1 MKKGRRT
8 RSMRGQEVDFDLMD
22 VKAQI
27 ASQPKTTQVSAR
39 EDFIEKRLNRRLKRK
54 LDREQKLK
62 EEKAKLEAKENTV
75 KKPVSK
81 VEEPTLPVEAETPVP
96 KVRKIKKKTIEE

>member
-1 MKKGRRT
+1 MKKGRQT
-8 RSMRGQEVDFDLMD
+8 RSMRGEDVDFDLMD

-27 ASQPKTTQVSAR
+27 ASQPKTTDVKAR

-54 LDREQKLK
+54 LDREKKLK
-62 EEKAKLEAKENTV
+62 EEQAKVTSDKKVE

-81 VEEPTLPVEAETPVP
+81 TKEVVAPVVEKPVP
-96 KVRKIKKKTIEE
+96 KARKIKN